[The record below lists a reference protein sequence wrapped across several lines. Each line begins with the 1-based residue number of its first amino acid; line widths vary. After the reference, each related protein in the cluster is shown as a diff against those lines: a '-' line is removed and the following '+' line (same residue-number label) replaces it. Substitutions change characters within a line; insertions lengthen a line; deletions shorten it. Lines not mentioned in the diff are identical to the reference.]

1 MGSAPDTVSLRFLA
15 AICAFEKAQ
24 ESLNA
29 PPDRSV
35 SEARRGR
42 QRAHTTILDANRRDA
57 VDRLLSFALL
67 FALVGNLFRALLI
80 KESLQNSAKAAQL
93 ADLQAIF
100 TARY

>member
-1 MGSAPDTVSLRFLA
+1 
-15 AICAFEKAQ
+15 
-24 ESLNA
+24 
-29 PPDRSV
+29 
-35 SEARRGR
+35 
-42 QRAHTTILDANRRDA
+42 
-57 VDRLLSFALL
+57 VDRLLSYALL